1 MDYLTIKTEIVERVG
16 VITLDHPP
24 LNSVS
29 KRMMVEMMRALD
41 EFEQNDVVRAIMVKA
56 NGPDFSYGA
65 DGGDVKKGVNGEA
78 EEISESFSVLGNRL
92 VERIDGCPKRR
103 SLRQRDG
110 ASAAPRRCSTPLIS
124 VLSARASACTTV
136 TSIMARLVPG
146 A

>member
-56 NGPDFSYGA
+56 NGP
-65 DGGDVKKGVNGEA
+65 
-78 EEISESFSVLGNRL
+78 
-92 VERIDGCPKRR
+92 
-103 SLRQRDG
+103 
-110 ASAAPRRCSTPLIS
+110 
-124 VLSARASACTTV
+124 ARATPRIGGMSGFHGYSWNGKV
-136 TSIMARLVPG
+136 QEG
-146 A
+146 